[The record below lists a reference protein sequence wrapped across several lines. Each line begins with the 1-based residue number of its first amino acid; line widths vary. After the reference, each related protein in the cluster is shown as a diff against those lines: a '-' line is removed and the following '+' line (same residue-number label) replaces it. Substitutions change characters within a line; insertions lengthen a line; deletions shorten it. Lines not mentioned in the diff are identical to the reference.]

1 MKRMTLMILL
11 VGGIFLLF
19 QSFFLNRVAG
29 PEIPEEVNQLLV
41 SHCYHCH
48 STDGKS
54 KKARE
59 LLNFEKWEDYQVTE
73 QISLLDEVTEKIGN
87 DEMPPGAY
95 LVFQPK
101 MKLDDSQKEQ
111 ILKWAK
117 ETSDSLTKGN

>member
-1 MKRMTLMILL
+1 MKRMTIMILL
-11 VGGIFLLF
+11 VGGIFFLF
-19 QSFFLNRVAG
+19 QSFFLNRIPS
-29 PEIPEEVNQLLV
+29 PEIPEEVNQVLV

-59 LLNFEKWEDYQVTE
+59 ALNFEKWEDYKVTE
-73 QISLLDEVTEKIGN
+73 QISLLDNVTEKISN

-101 MKLDDSQKEQ
+101 MKLDDSQKKL

-117 ETSDSLTKGN
+117 ETSDSLMEGN